1 MFKIECTSSFSAA
14 HNLTNYKGKC
24 EKLHGH
30 NWKISAVV
38 SGPDTDKTGMIMDFH
53 ELKNCLNKVLET
65 LDHKYL
71 NEIKPFIKNSPT
83 SENIARF
90 IFKQLAKLICN
101 KCIKLES
108 VSVWETD
115 TSRAIYLQ

>member
-38 SGPDTDKTGMIMDFH
+38 SSPDTDKTGMVMDFH

-71 NEIKPFIKNSPT
+71 NEIKPFIKSSPT

-90 IFKQLAKLICN
+90 IFKQLAKLIRN
-101 KCIKLES
+101 KHVKLES
-108 VSVWETD
+108 ISVWETD